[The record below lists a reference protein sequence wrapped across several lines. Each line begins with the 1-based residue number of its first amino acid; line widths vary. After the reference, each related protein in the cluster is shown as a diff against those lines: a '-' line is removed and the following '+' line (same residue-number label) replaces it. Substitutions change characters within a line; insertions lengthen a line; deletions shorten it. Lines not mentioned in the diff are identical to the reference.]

1 MRWKMNIYL
10 HHLKKVFFFF
20 FPNQQPPKESRDYKN
35 EQMVMHPSKCASCRP
50 ECLCQML
57 VL

>member
-1 MRWKMNIYL
+1 MENEYISSPL
-10 HHLKKVFFFF
+10 EESFFFFF